1 VRRAVQIAEALGSD
15 AAAAAAAARAPA
27 APARYGCRRTRC
39 ARPCAL
45 LATATARTSSARACK
60 CMHAWRGG
68 VGDTLHGKASEIS
81 QIYRRRR
88 PRRSRTFSAM
98 VHAWGVISSQVQRF
112 SRYETMVMLPV
123 ARAAWHG
130 MQCSTQG
137 ATRMDV
143 GIARRTTG
151 HALHTS
157 IYEHMGAL
165 AVAGSR
171 GSCRRTFSR
180 ASCDEL
186 MMRLVRLT
194 PCVWFVNCDCRC
206 SAVLGPSA

>member
-1 VRRAVQIAEALGSD
+1 VRRAVEIAEALGSD
-15 AAAAAAAARAPA
+15 AAAAAARAPA

-39 ARPCAL
+39 ARVPCLRLRLRGRRQRVRA
-45 LATATARTSSARACK
+45 SA
-60 CMHAWRGG
+60 CMHGG
-68 VGDTLHGKASEIS
+68 VGWGTRCTVKATEIS
-81 QIYRRRR
+81 QICRGRRG
-88 PRRSRTFSAM
+88 RRSRTFSAM

-151 HALHTS
+151 HCTAHVHLRAH
-157 IYEHMGAL
+157 GC
-165 AVAGSR
+165 SR
-171 GSCRRTFSR
+171 SRRQQGLLSSNVFT
-180 ASCDEL
+180 
-186 MMRLVRLT
+186 
-194 PCVWFVNCDCRC
+194 CV
-206 SAVLGPSA
+206 L